1 MKHNA
6 LFSSALLIAG
16 FATYSSLHASA
27 LDPKFDYQ
35 LYLDF
40 ALNKGQ
46 FAPNTQNI
54 FIPAK
59 DSSHSFS
66 FDAPMIDFSAT
77 NSFSNARVQDSWK
90 AEFTNIG

>member
-59 DSSHSFS
+59 DSSHL
-66 FDAPMIDFSAT
+66 AMQECKILGRLNLLILA
-77 NSFSNARVQDSWK
+77 
-90 AEFTNIG
+90 